1 MARANCIKTKGTEK
15 REGGEVAKETEA
27 GTSQECHFHQR
38 GGRPSLEQLHRQ
50 PAQAVSRECPCTRS
64 KCWDLSPNAASSG
77 MNQVPIS
84 PAPPVLFSL

>member
-38 GGRPSLEQLHRQ
+38 VEDPPWSSSIGNLPKQLAGSVLAQGPSAGIFLQMQ
-50 PAQAVSRECPCTRS
+50 
-64 KCWDLSPNAASSG
+64 
-77 MNQVPIS
+77 
-84 PAPPVLFSL
+84 PVLE